1 MKPNKKDNEYI
12 LAIVVLIL
20 NLVSLILDIT
30 HKIITWLTK

>member
-20 NLVSLILDIT
+20 NLVSLILEISN
-30 HKIITWLTK
+30 KIITWLTK

>member
-20 NLVSLILDIT
+20 NLVSLILDISN
-30 HKIITWLTK
+30 KIITWLTK

>member
-20 NLVSLILDIT
+20 NLVSLILEISN
-30 HKIITWLTK
+30 KVITWLTK

>member
-20 NLVSLILDIT
+20 NLVSLILEIAN
-30 HKIITWLTK
+30 KVITWLTK